1 MNNYIIDPA
10 ILYWI
15 NTLDLLQTVMGV
27 IGFFFGAGF
36 VVCLVGFIYNTSEAE
51 EYTENERYAKVCQKW
66 MIVSGIICVI
76 CMVAAIFI
84 PGKTTSVEMLVART
98 ATFDNVNWSVQ
109 QVKEIVDY
117 IVNAI
122 KGI

>member
-10 ILYWI
+10 IFYWI
-15 NTLDLLQTVMGV
+15 NTLGLLQTVMSVISFFLGV
-27 IGFFFGAGF
+27 GFII
-36 VVCLVGFIYNTSEAE
+36 CLVGFIYNTSEAE
-51 EYTENERYAKVCQKW
+51 EYTENERYAKVFKKW

-76 CMVAAIFI
+76 CMAAAIFI
-84 PGKTTSVEMLVART
+84 PGKTTSIEMLIAKT

-117 IVNAI
+117 VVNAV